1 MLKRELES
9 VKRELRNLKT
19 GQHENTRENVEG
31 EMTVMKGSLAREQ
44 DSPHVV
50 RDAKRVSK
58 CEGCQRI
65 RERQLRNLHIST
77 LQQ

>member
-31 EMTVMKGSLAREQ
+31 EMTGDERITRERTGLPTC
-44 DSPHVV
+44 DPRCETCES
-50 RDAKRVSK
+50 AKQ
-58 CEGCQRI
+58 CQRI
-65 RERQLRNLHIST
+65 RERQLRKLHTST